1 MRELE
6 IGKVYRHFK
15 GNYYLIVDI
24 AIHSETREEY
34 VVYKSLY
41 ESSKTYIRPLEMF
54 LDKIDINKTGNTTG
68 QEYRFELDNSL
79 SKDYTAK
86 Q

>member
-15 GNYYLIVDI
+15 GNYYFVVDI
-24 AIHSETREEY
+24 AIHSETKEQF

-41 ESSKTYIRPLEMF
+41 KESKTYIRPLEMF
-54 LDKIDINKTGNTTG
+54 LDKIDVHKQGNITG
-68 QEYRFELDNSL
+68 QAYRFVLDDTII
-79 SKDYTAK
+79 KDYT
-86 Q
+86 QL